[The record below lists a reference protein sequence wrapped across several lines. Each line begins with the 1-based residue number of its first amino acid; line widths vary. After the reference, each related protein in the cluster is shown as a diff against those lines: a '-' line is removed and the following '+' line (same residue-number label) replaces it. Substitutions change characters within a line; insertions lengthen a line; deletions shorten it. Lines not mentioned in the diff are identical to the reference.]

1 MKSIIVFLLFLLT
14 AISAAADTTS
24 KQEQKPK
31 VEVVQFGD
39 TSALELVFPSGL
51 RLEVEDLAQSA
62 SLEKR
67 FVVGQREVVPTK
79 SYEFTWQPQSHFIGV
94 GLETE
99 VIDQG
104 NRKVLKTRATLRA
117 SKNFEGNGW
126 KGSFYLKPIWEH
138 RERSVGAKV
147 GVRID
152 F

>member
-1 MKSIIVFLLFLLT
+1 MKRSIAFLLFLF
-14 AISAAADTTS
+14 SAVTLATES
-24 KQEQKPK
+24 IPKQEQKPT

-51 RLEVEDLAQSA
+51 RLEVEDVARNTFP
-62 SLEKR
+62 EKR
-67 FVVGQREVVPTK
+67 LTTNREIAPTR
-79 SYEFTWQPQSHFIGV
+79 SYEFTWQPQSHLIGV

-104 NRKVLKTRATLRA
+104 NRKELKTRATLRA

-138 RERSVGAKV
+138 RERSAGAKV